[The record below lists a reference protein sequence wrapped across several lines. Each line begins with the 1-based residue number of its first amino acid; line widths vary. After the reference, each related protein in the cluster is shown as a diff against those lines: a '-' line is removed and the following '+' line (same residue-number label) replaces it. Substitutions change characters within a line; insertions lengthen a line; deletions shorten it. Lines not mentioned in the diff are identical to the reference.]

1 MILHCNFEELRA
13 LAAGAELLVGGVCAA
28 PSAAVVAPCEGA
40 SLVEALLPRL
50 TGDLSIATLAEQRRV
65 REAVAAICEQLHGRL
80 DNTVLE
86 YNPAHEEAV
95 NLYFDYAHVR
105 TVLDR
110 VDRIGA
116 EMGAMIELITGGP
129 ATAES
134 AETVMFP
141 D

>member
-13 LAAGAELLVGGVCAA
+13 LVAGAELLAGGVCAA
-28 PSAAVVAPCEGA
+28 PSASVVAPCEA
-40 SLVEALLPRL
+40 TALVEALLPRL

-65 REAVAAICEQLHGRL
+65 REAVAVICEGLHGRL

-86 YNPAHEEAV
+86 HNPAHEEAV

-105 TVLDR
+105 TVLNR
-110 VDRIGA
+110 VDRMGT

-129 ATAES
+129 VTAES
-134 AETVMFP
+134 AETVTFP

>member
-13 LAAGAELLVGGVCAA
+13 LVAGAELLAGGVFAA
-28 PSAAVVAPCEGA
+28 PSAIVVAPIEGTA
-40 SLVEALLPRL
+40 LVEALLPRL
-50 TGDLSIATLAEQRRV
+50 TGDLSIATLADQRRV

-95 NLYFDYAHVR
+95 NLYFDYAHAR
-105 TVLDR
+105 TVLNR

-116 EMGAMIELITGGP
+116 EMGAMIELITGAP
-129 ATAES
+129 ATPES